1 MITLLRLHRVNGAN
15 LLHDLCRFRKVIG
28 NLKPLGRCRDPFD
41 RALNILTGF
50 QIKGID
56 VAHPTSHVE
65 KNNVGRRLR
74 SFRGNFIA
82 ESLGSKAPP

>member
-1 MITLLRLHRVNGAN
+1 
-15 LLHDLCRFRKVIG
+15 
-28 NLKPLGRCRDPFD
+28 
-41 RALNILTGF
+41 LNILTGF

-82 ESLGSKAPP
+82 ESLGSKAPSYHRSKADPEESLGGVSKEFATREFVAQVLRREVH